1 MHSFS
6 IILCISALAST
17 VAFVTTKFSTKVN
30 VGSIMATVQD
40 KQAIVS
46 VEAPDFYWKYRL
58 ERLALQKEKE
68 LPFSKDNYKHVSDF
82 KDLYDC
88 YYLDL
93 TLNGK
98 LVNFDWENEKKIT
111 DAEWLT
117 IYKSIVTWSESTYK
131 TSKPDSS
138 NLPENDFDLLKQFYP
153 QLNFRELESP
163 FSFEEVGINFPY
175 KSLKDLINA
184 ANIGKLSVPGYDSSS
199 VSLEAT
205 EAKAALKLLKEKTL
219 TKLDVIYQ
227 DTLAYAMNPFPDEIS
242 RTHYQDLRKKL
253 ADFPQ
258 GPTGWAIF
266 RANLDKEVDEMA
278 RLASKRVDEHH
289 EHGEDEIKVPTP
301 AEEFEAKYGKNLDAL
316 QERFTKFKADP
327 VGFLEGSIIE
337 KYGKS
342 GLEVWKKSQEFSE
355 KLAVISDA
363 DKVAAESSFTEFL
376 KKA

>member
-6 IILCISALAST
+6 IIVCISALVST

-30 VGSIMATVQD
+30 VGCIMATVQD
-40 KQAIVS
+40 KVIVS
-46 VEAPDFYWKYRL
+46 IEAPDFYWKYRL
-58 ERLALQKEKE
+58 DRLISQKDKE
-68 LPFSKDNYKHVSDF
+68 LSFKKENYKHVSDF

-98 LVNFDWENEKKIT
+98 LENFDWENEKKIT
-111 DAEWLT
+111 DAEWLI
-117 IYKSIVTWSESTYK
+117 IYKSIVSWSDSTYK
-131 TSKPDSS
+131 TNKPDSS
-138 NLPENDFDLLKQFYP
+138 NLPANDFDLLKQFYP
-153 QLNFRELESP
+153 QLNFRELETP
-163 FSFEEVGINFPY
+163 FSTEEVGNNFPY

-184 ANIGKLSVPGYDSSS
+184 ANNGKLSVPGYDSSS
-199 VSLEAT
+199 ATLEAT
-205 EAKAALKLLKEKTL
+205 GAKKALNLLKEKTF
-219 TKLDVIYQ
+219 TKLDSIYA
-227 DTLAYAMNPFPDEIS
+227 DTLAYAKNPFPDEIS
-242 RTHYQDLRKKL
+242 RTHYQELRKKL

-258 GPTGWAIF
+258 GPSGWAIF
-266 RANLDKEVDEMA
+266 RANLDKEIDEMS
-278 RLASKRVDEHH
+278 RLASKKVDEHH

-301 AEEFEAKYGKNLDAL
+301 AEEFEAKYGKNLDVL

-355 KLAVISDA
+355 KLSVLSDA
-363 DKVAAESSFTEFL
+363 DKVAAEKSFNDFL
-376 KKA
+376 KNA

>member
-266 RANLDKEVDEMA
+266 RANLDKEVEN
-278 RLASKRVDEHH
+278 
-289 EHGEDEIKVPTP
+289 
-301 AEEFEAKYGKNLDAL
+301 GKI
-316 QERFTKFKADP
+316 
-327 VGFLEGSIIE
+327 SI
-337 KYGKS
+337 
-342 GLEVWKKSQEFSE
+342 KKS
-355 KLAVISDA
+355 
-363 DKVAAESSFTEFL
+363 
-376 KKA
+376 